1 MPDGDPQ
8 KEGLGARLQRAL
20 LKPAPDGATK
30 PVAFDDLTTVEEIE
44 GAINRADDTERLIG
58 LIVAPLAAAI
68 GLVVTSTLIAN
79 DPKAHLASGAINKL
93 HVNPSLYLEIGGVAF
108 LLALLMLTFAW
119 ARKRLYLGIV
129 TALYGLSIFNLHY
142 WAFGVPYILIAAWYL
157 VRAYR
162 LQAKLK
168 TARAEGGGGGSGQR
182 YGGANKRYTPKSIPP
197 GGSTKPT
204 GKERRAG

>member
-129 TALYGLSIFNLHY
+129 TALYGLTIFNLHY
-142 WAFGVPYILIAAWYL
+142 WAFGVPYIRMAAW
-157 VRAYR
+157 
-162 LQAKLK
+162 
-168 TARAEGGGGGSGQR
+168 
-182 YGGANKRYTPKSIPP
+182 N
-197 GGSTKPT
+197 
-204 GKERRAG
+204 